1 MTIYLLFAHLIF
13 AVMITFIPK
22 LVTIHVYLVTFFGI
36 YLVIMDKNAN
46 RIVLLISYV
55 VGSELLWRAFNAGIY
70 WEYVK
75 IFSIVFLFII
85 GFRLGFNRSN
95 QKLGI
100 IYVLLL
106 IPSILVVQSISQSD
120 LTHALLGPILLGISV
135 TVFSRLEI
143 NSILFK
149 DILVYGTMPILS
161 FLLITLSN
169 TISEGSFNYISAYL
183 HRIETGGIGPNQAS
197 NILGLGALFS
207 FILTRITIGGE
218 KTIFQIVG
226 ITSLVQTILTHS
238 RGGFWNTIL
247 SILVFY
253 LFELTTSRSK
263 VKVLG
268 SALVLITTFYF
279 VLFPYL
285 DDISGGSI
293 INRFSDN
300 DLTNREIIIQSEIL
314 AYKENPVF
322 GIGPGESR
330 KFRLEQFG
338 NYQHS
343 HTEFT
348 RLLAEHGIFGLISLI
363 ILFLLALSIIKN
375 KKEFDRSISLTLLSW
390 SLLFMIHSAT
400 RLAAPCFL
408 FGLAFSKFSFNQMG
422 EYK

>member
-55 VGSELLWRAFNAGIY
+55 VGSELLWRAFNASIY

-75 IFSIVFLFII
+75 MFSIVFLFII
-85 GFRLGFNRSN
+85 GFRLGFNRLN
-95 QKLGI
+95 HKLGI

-106 IPSILVVQSISQSD
+106 LPSILVVQSISQSD

>member
-1 MTIYLLFAHLIF
+1 MTIYFLFAHLVF
-13 AVMITFIPK
+13 AVMISFIPK

-85 GFRLGFNRSN
+85 GFRLGFDRSN

-106 IPSILVVQSISQSD
+106 LPSILVVQSISQSD

-161 FLLITLSN
+161 FLLITISN

-207 FILTRITIGGE
+207 FILTRIAIGGE

-253 LFELTTSRSK
+253 LFELTTSKSK
-263 VKVLG
+263 LKVLG

-300 DLTNREIIIQSEIL
+300 DLTSREIIIQSEIL
-314 AYKENPVF
+314 AYKQNPVF

-408 FGLAFSKFSFNQMG
+408 FGFAFSKFSFNHLG
-422 EYK
+422 EQK

>member
-13 AVMITFIPK
+13 AVLITFIPI

-36 YLVIMDKNAN
+36 YLVIMEKNAN
-46 RIVLLISYV
+46 RIVILISYV

-75 IFSIVFLFII
+75 MLSIIFLLII
-85 GFRLGFNRSN
+85 GFRLGFNRLN
-95 QKLGI
+95 HKLGI

-106 IPSILVVQSISQSD
+106 LPSILVVQSISQSD

-135 TVFSRLEI
+135 TVFSALEI
-143 NSILFK
+143 NSKLFK
-149 DILVYGTMPILS
+149 DMLVYGTMPILS
-161 FLLITLSN
+161 FLLITMSN
-169 TISEGSFNYISAYL
+169 TISEGSFNFISAYL

-218 KTIFQIVG
+218 KTIFHIVG
-226 ITSLVQTILTHS
+226 ITTIVQTILTHS
-238 RGGFWNTIL
+238 RGGFWNTVI
-247 SILVFY
+247 SILIFY
-253 LFELTTSRSK
+253 LFELTASKSK
-263 VKVLG
+263 VKLLG
-268 SALVLITTFYF
+268 SALVIITTFYF
-279 VLFPYL
+279 ILFPYL

-293 INRFSDN
+293 VNRFSDN
-300 DLTNREIIIQSEIL
+300 DLTSREIIIESEIL
-314 AYKENPVF
+314 AYKKNPIF

-338 NYQHS
+338 SYQHS

-375 KKEFDRSISLTLLSW
+375 KKEFDRSISITLLSW

-408 FGLAFSKFSFNQMG
+408 FGFAFSKFSFNQMG
-422 EYK
+422 EHK